1 MESADGRELGVDFD
15 PGAIGHHLPDFVHFP
30 VSQRNAAL
38 RPVQLRMTNVLSA
51 PIGWQTVDH
60 DLAAGVDAK
69 LGSAGPITLIR
80 IRDMQSPIKLR
91 SI

>member
-1 MESADGRELGVDFD
+1 MEFADGRELGVDFD
-15 PGAIGHHLPDFVHFP
+15 PGAVGHHLPDFVHFP

-69 LGSAGPITLIR
+69 LGSGA
-80 IRDMQSPIKLR
+80 R
-91 SI
+91 SRSFGYEICRAR

>member
-1 MESADGRELGVDFD
+1 MEFADGRELGVDFD
-15 PGAIGHHLPDFVHFP
+15 PRAVGHHLPSFIHFP

-51 PIGWQTVDH
+51 PVGRQTVDH

-69 LGSAGPITLIR
+69 LGSAGPITRIR

>member
-1 MESADGRELGVDFD
+1 MVFADGRELGVDLD
-15 PGAIGHHLPDFVHFP
+15 PGSVGDHLPNFIHFP
-30 VSQRNAAL
+30 VSQRNTAL
-38 RPVQLRMTNVLSA
+38 RPVQLRMTNVFSA
-51 PIGWQTVDH
+51 PISWQTVDH

-80 IRDMQSPIKLR
+80 IRDMQSSIELR